1 MCKSSIKLTPGCLIK
16 IFFFFNVDNE
26 WKTRF
31 ETQQEMNDQ
40 LEKQVI
46 LLRDKLGQLKIP
58 SRDGKLTAA
67 FFSVSCVCYHLAK
80 SVVVNDI

>member
-1 MCKSSIKLTPGCLIK
+1 MRKSFINWPLDVTLK
-16 IFFFFNVDNE
+16 ISVFYVDNE

-58 SRDGKLTAA
+58 SRDGKLTIA
-67 FFSVSCVCYHLAK
+67 FSSVSCLKKLSFSKV
-80 SVVVNDI
+80 SGG

>member
-1 MCKSSIKLTPGCLIK
+1 MYVRLK
-16 IFFFFNVDNE
+16 IVFFYVDNE

-58 SRDGKLTAA
+58 SRDGKLTTA
-67 FFSVSCVCYHLAK
+67 FFCTSCVKKLSLAK
-80 SVVVNDI
+80 SVVVNDTEKEK

>member
-1 MCKSSIKLTPGCLIK
+1 M
-16 IFFFFNVDNE
+16 FFYVDNE

-58 SRDGKLTAA
+58 SRDGKLTTA
-67 FFSVSCVCYHLAK
+67 FFNVSCVKKLAFSK
-80 SVVVNDI
+80 VSGG